1 SAPIIDGVFH
11 SRQSGRVVQ
20 LFGQNGQQYVSIGGA
35 DYPVTMDERGTLRP
49 SSPMDFLDW
58 AVTVIGGS
66 PNVEGIDLSE
76 FGQTDQLIAVTAPQ
90 SSHEGLIVGRYRS
103 ESTGTAITIS
113 CLDNRFELS
122 ATG

>member
-1 SAPIIDGVFH
+1 
-11 SRQSGRVVQ
+11 
-20 LFGQNGQQYVSIGGA
+20 
-35 DYPVTMDERGTLRP
+35 MDERGTLRP

-113 CLDNRFELS
+113 GLDNRFELS
-122 ATG
+122 ATGRFGAVRYDLEHLSGAIWRAKSANAV